1 MPSYKTTFVGK
12 QIRAGWLPS
21 LTMLAISLVALLMS
35 GCDASGADQAVAP
48 PPEVDVASV
57 LVKTVTLNE
66 TFTGRLEAPQTVL
79 LRPRVSGYIEDVLF
93 DEGEWVEAGDQ
104 LFQID
109 PRPYRA
115 QVNIARAELAQT
127 QSQLQLAE
135 SEARRAE
142 QLLAG
147 QAISTEENDQR
158 QAALSNAKARVKQ
171 AQAAL
176 DIAELDLHYTRVVAP
191 ISGRTGRALVTKG
204 NMANTDQTL
213 LTTVL
218 SINPLHV
225 YFASDEALAMA
236 QQSNVLTSTQGRTV
250 RVSLSDEDGFPH
262 QGELDYV
269 DNRMNSSTGT
279 LQYRAVLSNP
289 DGVLKPGQFARVQ
302 MPIARLEEAF
312 LVNPQAVLTDQ
323 DRRYVYVINDANE
336 VLRRQ
341 VTTGSQVDGLLVI
354 QDGLESGDQ
363 VIVNGTQKVQGVG
376 MQVTPRLVA
385 MQENPTSAHP
395 VLATAADTRRSN
407 SSTE

>member
-1 MPSYKTTFVGK
+1 MHSDTTTFVD
-12 QIRAGWLPS
+12 QPVRPGWLLS
-21 LTMLAISLVALLMS
+21 LFILAIFIAALLMS
-35 GCDASGADQAVAP
+35 GCDASGADQAIAP

-57 LVKTVTLNE
+57 LVKTVTLSE
-66 TFTGRLEAPQTVL
+66 TFTGRLEASQTVL

-109 PRPYRA
+109 PSPYQA
-115 QVNIARAELAQT
+115 QVNVARAELAQT

-158 QAALSNAKARVKQ
+158 QAALLNARARVRQ

-176 DIAELDLHYTRVVAP
+176 DIAELDLHYTQVVAP
-191 ISGRTGRALVTKG
+191 ISGRAGRALVTKG
-204 NMANTDQTL
+204 NLANTDQTL

-218 SINPLHV
+218 SVNPLHV
-225 YFASDEALAMA
+225 YFNSDEALAMA
-236 QQSNVLTSTQGRTV
+236 QQSHALTSTQGTTV
-250 RVSLSDEDGFPH
+250 RISLSDEDGFPH
-262 QGELDYV
+262 LGELDYI
-269 DNRMNSSTGT
+269 DNRMNASTGT
-279 LQYRAVLSNP
+279 LQYRAVLNNP

-323 DRRYVYVINDANE
+323 DRRYVYVVNDSNE

-363 VIVNGTQKVQGVG
+363 VIISGTQKVQSVG
-376 MQVTPRLVA
+376 MQVTPRLV
-385 MQENPTSAHP
+385 
-395 VLATAADTRRSN
+395 
-407 SSTE
+407 STLR